1 MEQHAMMS
9 DLRRRFEELEEVVR
23 FQSKQLNKELYSA
36 VRRAIQANDLK
47 NSGERNTVE
56 NKAELIEAIQ
66 AKATREEFNSFQAQ
80 KANKIDVETC
90 FRWVDLLHKMVNQ
103 IMLLLTIKFKS
114 ELEQVGGESSNS
126 KQNRKVQLL
135 NQSLII
141 QKWVES
147 FDSKNINDFFYQED
161 N

>member
-1 MEQHAMMS
+1 M
-9 DLRRRFEELEEVVR
+9 
-23 FQSKQLNKELYSA
+23 
-36 VRRAIQANDLK
+36 
-47 NSGERNTVE
+47 
-56 NKAELIEAIQ
+56 
-66 AKATREEFNSFQAQ
+66 
-80 KANKIDVETC
+80 
-90 FRWVDLLHKMVNQ
+90 HKMVNQ

-126 KQNRKVQLL
+126 KQNRKVQML

-161 N
+161 NKKDSHAI

>member
-1 MEQHAMMS
+1 
-9 DLRRRFEELEEVVR
+9 
-23 FQSKQLNKELYSA
+23 
-36 VRRAIQANDLK
+36 
-47 NSGERNTVE
+47 
-56 NKAELIEAIQ
+56 
-66 AKATREEFNSFQAQ
+66 
-80 KANKIDVETC
+80 VETC

-126 KQNRKVQLL
+126 KQNRKVQML

-147 FDSKNINDFFYQED
+147 FDSKNINDFFYQDD
-161 N
+161 NKKDPQAI